1 MSNADAL
8 PTRPFPPQHV
18 SVGYHIVALSHTI
31 TGKVAPNHACPIRK
45 LEGPWN
51 IHQLT
56 RLNVII
62 EDMAQNY
69 GLNSNN
75 PTVNAYDIL
84 AVQPTTEKL
93 FQAACSTFE
102 VDIISLDFST
112 RMPFYLKHTQVGQA
126 IERGIYFEICYSA
139 GIRGELMLDV
149 GY

>member
-1 MSNADAL
+1 MPNPQARGPLEHTPAHTTQRHHRRHGPELRPCTFAPIPLFYPIFSNVQPVFSVRTL
-8 PTRPFPPQHV
+8 HPTFCRPYQ
-18 SVGYHIVALSHTI
+18 
-31 TGKVAPNHACPIRK
+31 
-45 LEGPWN
+45 
-51 IHQLT
+51 
-56 RLNVII
+56 
-62 EDMAQNY
+62 
-69 GLNSNN
+69 NSNN